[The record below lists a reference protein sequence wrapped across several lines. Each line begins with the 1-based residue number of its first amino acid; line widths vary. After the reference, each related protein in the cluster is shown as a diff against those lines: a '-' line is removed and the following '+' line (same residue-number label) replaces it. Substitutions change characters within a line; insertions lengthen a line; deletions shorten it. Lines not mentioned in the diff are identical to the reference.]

1 MGLIYK
7 IQHKENKKVYI
18 GQTSISLK
26 YRLQKHREAAKTGTS
41 HFIRQLENMVGKL
54 LKYK

>member
-18 GQTSISLK
+18 GQTSVSLK
-26 YRLQKHREAAKTGTS
+26 YRLQKHREAANGGQKTSGGY
-41 HFIRQLENMVGKL
+41 IW
-54 LKYK
+54 KYVT